1 MQKEIYPLTFEPV
14 LRDYLWG
21 GRNLETLFGRHLPP
35 GITAESWEISGHPT
49 APTRVDWGLWKGR
62 TLPEV
67 LAALGE
73 ALVGTRSRTMLRLGR
88 FPLLVK
94 LLDANHDLSVQV
106 HPSDDYALRHEG
118 DLGKTEAWYI
128 LHARP
133 GAKLIYGLAE
143 GVTRETFV
151 HALRTGTVESQLHRL
166 PVKKDDVV
174 FVPAGLVHA
183 LTAGIVAAEIQQNSD
198 ATYRVYDW
206 GRVSTNGETRP
217 LHIEKALDVID
228 WSLIAPGTQEPV
240 LLEQREGVRH
250 TRLVACDKFVME
262 ALDLAPGA
270 AFYGAC
276 TGETF
281 EIWGCIGGEARILWA
296 EEPLPLPAVRF
307 ALLPAAL
314 GEFAVQAA
322 QESRL
327 LRVYVCAEQDWVNQ
341 R

>member
-1 MQKEIYPLTFEPV
+1 MQEQIYPLTFEPV

-21 GRNLETLFGRHLPP
+21 GRNLERLFGRRLPP
-35 GITAESWEISGHPT
+35 GITAESWEISGHPS
-49 APTRVDWGLWKGR
+49 APTRVDWGFWQGR

-67 LAALGE
+67 LTALGE
-73 ALVGTRSRTMLRLGR
+73 ALVGARSRPMLRMGR

-128 LHARP
+128 LYAVP
-133 GAKLIYGLAE
+133 GAHLIYGLAE
-143 GVTRETFV
+143 GVTRESFIQ
-151 HALRTGTVESQLHRL
+151 ALRNGTLESQLHRL
-166 PVKKDDVV
+166 GVKEGDTV

-228 WSLIAPGTQEPV
+228 WSRTAPGKEEPV
-240 LLEQREGVRH
+240 LLSQGEGILH

-262 ALDLAPGA
+262 CLDLEAGA
-270 AFYGAC
+270 AFRGAC

-281 EIWGCIGGEARILWA
+281 EIWGCVSGEAHLTWA
-296 EEPLPLPAVRF
+296 GEPVSLPTVRFVLLPAV
-307 ALLPAAL
+307 L
-314 GEFAVQAA
+314 GEYAVQAA
-322 QESRL
+322 TASRL
-327 LRVYVCAEQDWVNQ
+327 LRVYVGAEGSNQ

>member
-21 GRNLETLFGRHLPP
+21 GRNLETLFGRRLPP

-49 APTRVDWGLWKGR
+49 APTRVDSGFWKGR

-67 LAALGE
+67 MSTLGE
-73 ALVGTRSRTMLRLGR
+73 ALVGTRSRAMLRMGR

-128 LHARP
+128 LHAVP
-133 GAKLIYGLAE
+133 GARIIYGLAE
-143 GVTRETFV
+143 GVTRETFI
-151 HALRTGTVESQLHRL
+151 HALRSGTVESQLHRL
-166 PVKKDDVV
+166 PVKEGDTV

-183 LTAGIVAAEIQQNSD
+183 LTAGVVAAEIQQNSD

-206 GRVSTNGETRP
+206 GRISTNGETRP

-228 WSLIAPGTQEPV
+228 WSRVAPGKEEPV
-240 LLEQREGVRH
+240 LLAQGEGMRRM
-250 TRLVACDKFVME
+250 RLVSCDKFVME
-262 ALDLAPGA
+262 CVDLEAGA
-270 AFYGAC
+270 TFRGAC

-281 EIWGCIGGEARILWA
+281 EIWGCVSGEANILWA
-296 EEPLPLPAVRF
+296 GEAVPLPAVRF
-307 ALLPAAL
+307 ALLPATL
-314 GEFAVQAA
+314 GQYTVQAA
-322 QESRL
+322 PKSRL
-327 LRVYVCAEQDWVNQ
+327 LRVYVGE
-341 R
+341 

>member
-1 MQKEIYPLTFEPV
+1 MRQEIYPLTFEPA
-14 LRDYLWG
+14 LRHYLWG
-21 GRNLETLFGRHLPP
+21 GRNLEALFGRHLPP

-49 APTRVDWGLWKGR
+49 APTRVDWGPWQGR

-67 LAALGE
+67 MATLGE
-73 ALVGTRSRTMLRLGR
+73 ALVGTRSRMMLQLGR
-88 FPLLVK
+88 FPILVK

-133 GAKLIYGLAE
+133 GATLIYGLAE
-143 GVTRETFV
+143 SVTRETFIN
-151 HALRTGTVESQLHRL
+151 ALRAGMLESQLHRL
-166 PVKKDDVV
+166 SVQKGDVIL
-174 FVPAGLVHA
+174 VPAGLVHA
-183 LTAGIVAAEIQQNSD
+183 LTAGIVAVEVQQNSD

-228 WSLIAPGTQEPV
+228 WSRIAPGKKEPI
-240 LLEQREGVRH
+240 LLNRGEGICH
-250 TRLVACDKFVME
+250 TRLVACSKFVME
-262 ALDLAPGA
+262 GVDLAPGA
-270 AFYGAC
+270 VFHGAC

-281 EIWGCIGGEARILWA
+281 EIWGCIEGEVRLLWA
-296 EEPLPLPAVRF
+296 GDPLPLPAVRF
-307 ALLPAAL
+307 VLLPATL
-314 GEFAVQAA
+314 GQFTVQGT

-327 LRVYVCAEQDWVNQ
+327 LRVYVGEEAN
-341 R
+341 RK